1 MKFTIF
7 AAALALFNGLVA
19 SAPVADAEADVQLE
33 ARQQAV
39 YYPNNPMTVI
49 WSPSYGYVSDSWVS
63 IGRYTYQGVQ
73 YDTNTLLSYSLPDG
87 LKGKTCQFILGN
99 GFYAGGTRKV
109 QLFSVGGPISTTD
122 TFTSRPYRNI
132 HYGIFTIAP
141 DGASATWDAIPP
153 PKFPCPEKATTLGY
167 EVVPQGDEDWA
178 GWYSNSGLAIQV
190 V

>member
-1 MKFTIF
+1 MKFTII

-19 SAPVADAEADVQLE
+19 SVPVAEAEADVQLE

-39 YYPNNPMTVI
+39 YYPNSPATVI
-49 WSPSYGYVSDSWVS
+49 WSPSYGYTSDWVS
-63 IGRYTYQGVQ
+63 ISRWTYQGVQ
-73 YDTNTLLSYSLPDG
+73 YDTNTLLSYSLPGG
-87 LKGKTCQFILGN
+87 LKGKTCQFVLGN

-109 QLFSVGGPISTTD
+109 QLFSVGGPISAAN

-141 DGASATWDAIPP
+141 DGSSATWDAIPP
-153 PKFPCPEKATTLGY
+153 PKFPCPESATTLGY

-178 GWYSNSGLAIQV
+178 GWPMSSGLGIQV

>member
-63 IGRYTYQGVQ
+63 IGRVCP
-73 YDTNTLLSYSLPDG
+73 S
-87 LKGKTCQFILGN
+87 
-99 GFYAGGTRKV
+99 
-109 QLFSVGGPISTTD
+109 
-122 TFTSRPYRNI
+122 
-132 HYGIFTIAP
+132 IFTY
-141 DGASATWDAIPP
+141 T
-153 PKFPCPEKATTLGY
+153 
-167 EVVPQGDEDWA
+167 
-178 GWYSNSGLAIQV
+178 IQAV
-190 V
+190 F